1 MSNGSLRRALT
12 AVVVAAA
19 CITLSPH
26 ADAARNSGALERFVA
41 RAVSVEDP
49 TEATRPIDILIER
62 WSTDEEFDA
71 LRGSLVQ
78 YGPETLLPTL
88 QKTWR
93 RAGVL
98 FTPGV
103 MTTGSRARLR
113 RTENL
118 MFARQINTPT
128 GRQVIL
134 AGDRHLQLGEE
145 PARKRPTTYEFTL
158 IDIRLGKDGTGIG
171 KIAPATQVAY
181 NTQTKLLEV
190 KNYPGQSVRLAE
202 VRAEKP

>member
-103 MTTGSRARLR
+103 MTTGARARLR
-113 RTENL
+113 RTEDL
-118 MFARQINTPT
+118 MVARQINTPT

-145 PARKRPTTYEFTL
+145 PASLASPSSATRRVPTRRCGRSTSASRTSPSSAS
-158 IDIRLGKDGTGIG
+158 R
-171 KIAPATQVAY
+171 A
-181 NTQTKLLEV
+181 
-190 KNYPGQSVRLAE
+190 VRSFG
-202 VRAEKP
+202 